1 MKRLELPDP
10 YELSMSSSSEP
21 TTGREIKIKQIEG
34 RDIKERC
41 DPDKSIG
48 GEGKQETSE
57 RKPPYFLL
65 TSGETTEEGIL
76 LSKKS

>member
-1 MKRLELPDP
+1 MTRHKKQSELQNLFLEN
-10 YELSMSSSSEP
+10 
-21 TTGREIKIKQIEG
+21 KIKKIEG